1 MNLTY
6 KGKSLVNSSTPGFS
20 LEDAFLQ
27 EVWFYL
33 HWCWLVVKVESQN
46 DAHAL
51 LYVWDYY
58 SIKLNAV
65 FLLSGEVT
73 CSLRTKGITALCRYS
88 NWRLGSHYSVKT
100 KKKSGSFP
108 FIGGGESLWIQSVC
122 VQSLIFNGQQFEPVL
137 CLLENICVF
146 SEATESESHTGQLK
160 WQVNIFLFRAVKCLI
175 NPHKHELC

>member
-100 KKKSGSFP
+100 TKKKVDPFHFFGGEKKLMNPICLCSVSHFQWAAVWTSSL
-108 FIGGGESLWIQSVC
+108 FIGKYL
-122 VQSLIFNGQQFEPVL
+122 
-137 CLLENICVF
+137 CVF
-146 SEATESESHTGQLK
+146 RGHWVGEPYGAIEMTSKYFPLSCS
-160 WQVNIFLFRAVKCLI
+160 
-175 NPHKHELC
+175 

>member
-1 MNLTY
+1 MWLHMYMNLTY

-27 EVWFYL
+27 EVWFHL

-88 NWRLGSHYSVKT
+88 NWRLGSRYSVKT
-100 KKKSGSFP
+100 KKKVDP
-108 FIGGGESLWIQSVC
+108 FHFFGEGKKAYESNL
-122 VQSLIFNGQQFEPVL
+122 F
-137 CLLENICVF
+137 VF
-146 SEATESESHTGQLK
+146 SLSFSMGSSLNQFFVYWE
-160 WQVNIFLFRAVKCLI
+160 IFVCFQRPLSRRAIRGNWNDK
-175 NPHKHELC
+175 